1 VGKKSRSKREEKRDQ
16 FIKAAGKAKWP
27 WVFKRVIPLA
37 ILALILLGG
46 GRFLSLY
53 LNGDNNGAEEEPK
66 VIEMTEI
73 KASQEGGKIVVPLSS
88 IKKSKLVYFEY
99 KGSASIPLLAYV
111 GLSGKVI
118 TAISVCEPCKSTRFH
133 IDGENLVCNICGTVW
148 NLETHQGV
156 TGGCTEF
163 PPQIIPNQVKDGK
176 VLIAED
182 KVAKWQPR
190 ATKLNKDVTI

>member
-1 VGKKSRSKREEKRDQ
+1 MGKKSRSKREEKRDQ
-16 FIKAAGKAKWP
+16 FIRAAEKRNWP
-27 WVFKRVIPLA
+27 WIFKRVIPLA

-46 GRFLSLY
+46 GRFLWLY
-53 LNGDNNGAEEEPK
+53 RHSDNNGAKEEPK

-73 KASQEGGKIVVPLSS
+73 KASQEGGKIAVPLSD
-88 IKKSKLVYFEY
+88 IKKDKLVYFEY
-99 KGSASIPLLAYV
+99 EGSQTVPLLAYI
-111 GLSGKVI
+111 GPSGKVI

-133 IDGENLVCNICGTVW
+133 IDGENLVCNTCGTVW

-163 PPQIIPNQVKDGK
+163 PPQIIPSQVKDGK

-182 KVAKWQPR
+182 IVAKWQPR